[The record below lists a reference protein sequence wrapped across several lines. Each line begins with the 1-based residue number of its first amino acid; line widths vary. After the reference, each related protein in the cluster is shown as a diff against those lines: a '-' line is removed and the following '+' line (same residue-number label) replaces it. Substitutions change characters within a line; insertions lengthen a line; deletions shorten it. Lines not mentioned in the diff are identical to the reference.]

1 MSIELNYAGEHKVI
15 PFPTLPRT
23 IAKESGHSELAEIG
37 QIEAEMR
44 AKLAKL
50 KNCRYPDEF
59 DWSVYDKIAKNFET
73 PPRGGVVFN
82 TTMKLVN
89 YHSSCS
95 KCHYAFELDT
105 YGRGCFHNCVY
116 CYAKDQLTTYRY
128 WNEPQPF
135 PVNLAEIRKIFYTVF
150 ETDKH
155 SKWREIMEKKIPLRL
170 GSMSDSFMWLDVKY
184 GVTAEMLKIL
194 KFYRYPYIVF
204 TRSDLVAHDDYMK
217 LLDKDL
223 AAIQFSISGNNHK
236 LARLMEPGAPS
247 YKRRLEAIKKLSAE
261 DIWTSVRINPL
272 FPKYPDGYFSD
283 PDLIMEKF
291 GSKFSV
297 PVFDLY
303 DDQFLNELADA
314 GVPSVL
320 AGFVRLSGNAAN
332 SLERATGIA
341 IKSFFRKE
349 LAATSGNGESRYSDK
364 EVSHY
369 YRWFAELARKAKIR
383 FSTCYI
389 GMGLKDYFQYQDL
402 WVNKSDCCD
411 IKGNV
416 TAFKLTSQ
424 SIDWSIRRDLSSK
437 PALTDIAQSEETA
450 ASRTFLIDEDKQPT
464 IETYAA
470 ESSSSSDLLSFPYS
484 DFLLS

>member
-1 MSIELNYAGEHKVI
+1 MSLEFEYANERKVI
-15 PFPTLPRT
+15 PFPA
-23 IAKESGHSELAEIG
+23 IAKKIETDIRSIESPDIG
-37 QIEAEMR
+37 PIEAEMR

-50 KNCRYPDEF
+50 KDCRYPDAF
-59 DWSVYDKIAKNFET
+59 DWSVYDKIAKNFDT

-155 SKWREIMEKKIPLRL
+155 SKWREIMEKRIPLRL

-194 KFYRYPYIVF
+194 SFYKYPYIVF
-204 TRSDLVAHDDYMK
+204 TRSDLVAHDEYMK
-217 LLDKDL
+217 LIDKNL
-223 AAIQFSISGNNHK
+223 AAIQFSISGNNNK

-247 YKRRLEAIKKLSAE
+247 YQRRLKAITKLTDAGV
-261 DIWTSVRINPL
+261 WTSVRINPL

-283 PDLIMEKF
+283 PDYIKEKF
-291 GSKFSV
+291 GSKSSV
-297 PVFDLY
+297 PTFELY
-303 DDQFLNELADA
+303 DDQFLNELSDA
-314 GVPSVL
+314 GVSNVL
-320 AGFVRLSGNAAN
+320 AGFVRISANAVNALKR
-332 SLERATGIA
+332 STDVDL
-341 IKSFFRKE
+341 KPFFRKE
-349 LAATSGNGESRYSDK
+349 LSAKKGNEESRYSDR
-364 EVSHY
+364 EISHY
-369 YRWFAELARKAKIR
+369 YRWFAKMAKDAGVR

-402 WVNKSDCCD
+402 WVNKKDCCD
-411 IKGNV
+411 IVGNV
-416 TAFKLTSQ
+416 PTFVNTAQ
-424 SIDWSIRRDLSSK
+424 SIGWETRKKHAPS
-437 PALTDIAQSEETA
+437 PEIAEFSMISE
-450 ASRTFLIDEDKQPT
+450 
-464 IETYAA
+464 ETYAA
-470 ESSSSSDLLSFPYS
+470 SPSSIKAPALSDTRNFES
-484 DFLLS
+484 

>member
-1 MSIELNYAGEHKVI
+1 MSLEFGYTNERKVI
-15 PFPTLPRT
+15 PFPGIPKKIEVDTRS
-23 IAKESGHSELAEIG
+23 IESPGIG
-37 QIEAEMR
+37 PIEAEMR

-50 KNCRYPDEF
+50 KDCRYPDAF
-59 DWSVYDKIAKNFET
+59 DWSVYDKIAKNFDT

-194 KFYRYPYIVF
+194 SFYKYPYIVF
-204 TRSDLVAHDDYMK
+204 TRSDLVAHDEYLK
-217 LLDKDL
+217 LIDKDL
-223 AAIQFSISGNNHK
+223 AAIQFSISGNNNK

-247 YKRRLEAIKKLSAE
+247 YQRRLKAITKLTDAGV
-261 DIWTSVRINPL
+261 WTSVRINPL

-283 PDLIMEKF
+283 PEYIREKF
-291 GSKFSV
+291 GSKSSV
-297 PVFDLY
+297 PAFDLY
-303 DDQFLNELADA
+303 DDQFLNELSDA
-314 GVPSVL
+314 GVSNVL
-320 AGFVRLSGNAAN
+320 AGFVRISANAVNALKR
-332 SLERATGIA
+332 SADIDL
-341 IKSFFRKE
+341 KPFFRKE
-349 LAATSGNGESRYSDK
+349 LSAKKGNEESRYSDR
-364 EVSHY
+364 EISHY
-369 YRWFAELARKAKIR
+369 YRWFAKMAKDAGVR

-402 WVNKSDCCD
+402 WANKRDCCD
-411 IKGNV
+411 IVGNV
-416 TAFKLTSQ
+416 PSFVNTAQMVGWETRKAHAP
-424 SIDWSIRRDLSSK
+424 SIEMAEKSILQESN
-437 PALTDIAQSEETA
+437 
-450 ASRTFLIDEDKQPT
+450 
-464 IETYAA
+464 YAT
-470 ESSSSSDLLSFPYS
+470 SSSSSSSLEETTPEIFVP
-484 DFLLS
+484 

>member
-1 MSIELNYAGEHKVI
+1 VSLELEHTNDRKVI
-15 PFPTLPRT
+15 PFPA
-23 IAKESGHSELAEIG
+23 IAKQIDTPLIESRDIG
-37 QIEAEMR
+37 PIESEMR
-44 AKLAKL
+44 AKIAKL
-50 KNCRYPDEF
+50 KDCRYPDEF
-59 DWSVYDKIAKNFET
+59 DWSVYDKIAKNFDS

-155 SKWREIMEKKIPLRL
+155 SKWREIMEKRIPLRL

-194 KFYRYPYIVF
+194 NFYRYPYIVF
-204 TRSDLVAHDDYMK
+204 TRSDLCAHDDYMK
-217 LLDKDL
+217 LIDKEL
-223 AAIQFSISGNNHK
+223 AAIQFSISGNNNK

-247 YKRRLEAIKKLSAE
+247 YQRRLKAITKLTDAG
-261 DIWTSVRINPL
+261 IWTSVRINPL

-283 PDLIMEKF
+283 PEYIREKF
-291 GSKFSV
+291 GSRESV
-297 PVFDLY
+297 PTFELY
-303 DDQFLNELADA
+303 NDQFLSELSDA
-314 GVPSVL
+314 GINSVL
-320 AGFVRLSGNAAN
+320 AGFVRISANAVNALKR
-332 SLERATGIA
+332 STSVDL
-341 IKSFFRKE
+341 KPFFKKE
-349 LAATSGNGESRYSDK
+349 LSATKGNEESRYSDR
-364 EVSHY
+364 EISHY
-369 YRWFAELARKAKIR
+369 YRWFAKMAKESGVR

-402 WVNKSDCCD
+402 WVNKNDCCD
-411 IKGNV
+411 VAGNV
-416 TAFKLTSQ
+416 SGFLASAQ
-424 SIDWSIRRDLSSK
+424 SISWKQRMAFAPDQNAAADAQKLEIAAQESQGEIAHSKVSSNYVHDTNR
-437 PALTDIAQSEETA
+437 L
-450 ASRTFLIDEDKQPT
+450 
-464 IETYAA
+464 
-470 ESSSSSDLLSFPYS
+470 
-484 DFLLS
+484 